1 MEVASRFRS
10 HDFSDA
16 FISLQL
22 TGANDGIDSGGEET
36 EELDRF
42 PGHLIVTQSP
52 YFQTQVDFARAQQE
66 QQCGIDSNASSID
79 PAAEPAELSR
89 ASKRRRVES
98 AAGNQSQQTRD
109 VDKPILVVTIDEA
122 AHRTAAVAVI
132 GALYG
137 VRDALSSLQ
146 AAELVYAVTY
156 ADMLQVDA
164 AAGMAVDLLNL

>member
-52 YFQTQVDFARAQQE
+52 YFQTQVRPTLLGRGLILLVLIFLLQNARKPGTTSASGSGQQ
-66 QQCGIDSNASSID
+66 QQ
-79 PAAEPAELSR
+79 
-89 ASKRRRVES
+89 
-98 AAGNQSQQTRD
+98 QQHD
-109 VDKPILVVTIDEA
+109 
-122 AHRTAAVAVI
+122 
-132 GALYG
+132 GC
-137 VRDALSSLQ
+137 LQ
-146 AAELVYAVTY
+146 
-156 ADMLQVDA
+156 
-164 AAGMAVDLLNL
+164 